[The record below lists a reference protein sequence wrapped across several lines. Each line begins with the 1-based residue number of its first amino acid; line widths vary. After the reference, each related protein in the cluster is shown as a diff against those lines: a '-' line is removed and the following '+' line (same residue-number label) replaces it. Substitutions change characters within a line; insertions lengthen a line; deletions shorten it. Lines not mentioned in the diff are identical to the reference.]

1 MNSLSQILWF
11 LAIQWIGLAMAD
23 IAEWAASGADFTHDH
38 KGGGTVTKAL
48 MQVGASGFFA
58 DGSHFVV
65 AQNIF
70 DLLNLGR
77 GG

>member
-1 MNSLSQILWF
+1 
-11 LAIQWIGLAMAD
+11 MAD

-38 KGGGTVTKAL
+38 KGGGAVTKAL

-65 AQNIF
+65 T
-70 DLLNLGR
+70 
-77 GG
+77 